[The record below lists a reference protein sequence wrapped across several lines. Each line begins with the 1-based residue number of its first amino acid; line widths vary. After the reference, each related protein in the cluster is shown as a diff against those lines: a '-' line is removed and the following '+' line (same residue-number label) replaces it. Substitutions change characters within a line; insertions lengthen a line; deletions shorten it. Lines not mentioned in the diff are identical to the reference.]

1 MGPSPQTMPTTAQ
14 MIFWLGFRS
23 GRPAR
28 LIHISTTASGWRKIE
43 MRIQRTRFIVS
54 GASHEPRE
62 IPAYTRRMRLLVT
75 AVALIVALAACGGLR
90 GTPPENAGLGAITS
104 ITMQKTPCYGT
115 CPAYVVRFLAD
126 GRATYAGG
134 DFAPLHGKF
143 SGVFDVAPLAAWI
156 ATQHPETLPDKY
168 PTTSIDDQAVNLEID
183 YGARRVRFTGVAE
196 SSASLR
202 LEGILLA
209 LDGATA
215 RIRWRR
221 DDAATAFLGTF
232 SGALNLT
239 IRENGLG
246 GFSATTTPNGCPQYR
261 YGATVERGTMRLRCE
276 TRTTVLRIA
285 GDDVEA
291 VGDAI
296 PAGRYSRANPYA
308 TARDNHLDPRPRR
321 PE

>member
-1 MGPSPQTMPTTAQ
+1 
-14 MIFWLGFRS
+14 
-23 GRPAR
+23 
-28 LIHISTTASGWRKIE
+28 
-43 MRIQRTRFIVS
+43 
-54 GASHEPRE
+54 
-62 IPAYTRRMRLLVT
+62 MRLLVA

-104 ITMQKTPCYGT
+104 ITMQKTSCYGT

-143 SGVFDVAPLAAWI
+143 SGVFDFAPLAAWI
-156 ATQHPETLPDKY
+156 AAQHPETLPDTY
-168 PTTSIDDQAVNLEID
+168 PTANIDAQAVNLEID
-183 YGARRVRFTGVAE
+183 YGARRVRFTGVGE

-221 DDAATAFLGTF
+221 NDPATAFLGTF
-232 SGALNLT
+232 RGGLELF
-239 IRENGLG
+239 IGENGRG
-246 GFSATTTPNGCPQYR
+246 GFFVT
-261 YGATVERGTMRLRCE
+261 GATNGYPHDQFVATLDHGMVRLRRE
-276 TRTTVLRIA
+276 THASVLRIA
-285 GDDVEA
+285 GDDVDA
-291 VGDAI
+291 VGDAV
-296 PAGRYSRANPYA
+296 PPGRYRRVNPYVMA
-308 TARDNHLDPRPRR
+308 PDNQLDPRPRR

>member
-1 MGPSPQTMPTTAQ
+1 
-14 MIFWLGFRS
+14 
-23 GRPAR
+23 
-28 LIHISTTASGWRKIE
+28 

-54 GASHEPRE
+54 GASHVPRE
-62 IPAYTRRMRLLVT
+62 IPAYALGMRLLVA
-75 AVALIVALAACGGLR
+75 AVALAVALAACGGLR
-90 GTPPENAGLGAITS
+90 RTPPENAGLGAITS

-143 SGVFDVAPLAAWI
+143 SGVFNVAPLAAWI

-168 PTTSIDDQAVNLEID
+168 PTANIDAPAVNLEID
-183 YGARRVRFTGVAE
+183 YGARRVRFTGVDE

-221 DDAATAFLGTF
+221 EDPATAFLGTF
-232 SGALNLT
+232 RGGVELSIG
-239 IRENGLG
+239 ENGLG
-246 GFSATTTPNGCPQYR
+246 GFSATGTTNGYPRYR
-261 YGATVERGTMRLRCE
+261 YGATLDHGTMRLRRE
-276 TRTTVLRIA
+276 THTSVLRIA
-285 GDDVEA
+285 GDDLVA
-291 VGDAI
+291 AGDAI
-296 PAGRYSRANPYA
+296 PAGRYSRVNPYA
-308 TARDNHLDPRPRR
+308 MTPDNRWEPRPRR
-321 PE
+321 TEQGR